1 MLTAEKLLEMVTELL
16 VLDEIGCTHDF
27 KERFGIGLN
36 SLAVLGLV
44 KLIKTR
50 IPKCGDHCTRYRD
63 CQYISLFEKRK
74 SKTKYRLTK
83 EGKILAEFLSSD
95 AVTNT
100 NIKLILQKEVGN
112 YSFVD
117 LILSLLMDYPEL
129 TIEKLVSSILEMT
142 NSTLYS
148 IRTSIRDI
156 LDLLVSL
163 EFLVIDEGKIT
174 TFT

>member
-1 MLTAEKLLEMVTELL
+1 MLTAEKLQKIVTELL
-16 VLDEIGCTHDF
+16 VLEEIGCTYDF
-27 KERFGIGLN
+27 KERFGVGLN
-36 SLAVLGLV
+36 SLEVLGLV

-50 IPKCGDHCTRYRD
+50 IPKCGDHCTKYND
-63 CQYISLFEKRK
+63 CQFISLFEKRK

-83 EGKILAEFLSSD
+83 EGKILADNLSSD
-95 AVTNT
+95 GITSKNL
-100 NIKLILQKEVGN
+100 KSMLQKEFSS

-129 TIEKLVSSILEMT
+129 SIEKLVSSILETT
-142 NSTLYS
+142 NSTLYG

-163 EFLVIDEGKIT
+163 ELLAMNEGKLKV
-174 TFT
+174 FT